1 MEKEE
6 EEERD
11 RKKERKGKRK
21 GNLGRR
27 RMSKLVHFP
36 FPWRELL
43 KYLVQYPLICT
54 TSSWE
59 IWFDW
64 FQPEPTVLGAA
75 GTLPTGRYIR
85 YSPIHDKASPASR
98 WLTYLIRSLLEM
110 EIA

>member
-1 MEKEE
+1 MEE
-6 EEERD
+6 EEEEEKA
-11 RKKERKGKRK
+11 RKKEKEKKRK
-21 GNLGRR
+21 GHLGCR

-36 FPWRELL
+36 FPWRELI

-75 GTLPTGRYIR
+75 GTLPRYL
-85 YSPIHDKASPASR
+85 PIHNKASPASR